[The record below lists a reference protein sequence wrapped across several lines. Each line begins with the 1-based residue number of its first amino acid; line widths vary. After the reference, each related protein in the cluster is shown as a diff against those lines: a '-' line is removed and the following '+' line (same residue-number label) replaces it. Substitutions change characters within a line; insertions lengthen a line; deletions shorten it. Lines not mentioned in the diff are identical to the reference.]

1 MKLNIQ
7 LFAYTKKEWKDL
19 PSKDTPILAADLNN
33 IENGIGAN
41 DTTSD
46 KNSESIK
53 TNTANIE
60 TNTAN
65 IEANKLN
72 ITNLLTALGLDKD
85 TWVSGTSYDVGD
97 QVIKNYQIQQ
107 CNTANSD
114 TIFTPSHWTVIPLLV
129 PLVPQTTSTSAKANT
144 LSEDE

>member
-19 PSKDTPILAADLNN
+19 PSKDTPIFAADLNN

-41 DTTSD
+41 DTTSA

-53 TNTANIE
+53 TNTTNIE
-60 TNTAN
+60 TN
-65 IEANKLN
+65 KLN
-72 ITNLLTALGLDKD
+72 IANLLTALGLDKD
-85 TWVSGTSYDVGD
+85 TWVSGTSYAVGD

-114 TIFTPSHWTVIPLLV
+114 TTFTPSHWTVIPLLV
-129 PLVPQTTSTSAKANT
+129 PQTTSTSAKSNT
-144 LSEDE
+144 LSEEE

>member
-41 DTTSD
+41 DTTSAT
-46 KNSESIK
+46 NSESIK

-60 TNTAN
+60 TNTRN

-129 PLVPQTTSTSAKANT
+129 PQTTSTSAKANT
-144 LSEDE
+144 LSEEE

>member
-19 PSKDTPILAADLNN
+19 PSKDTPIFAADLNN

-41 DTTSD
+41 DTTSAT
-46 KNSESIK
+46 NSESIK

-60 TNTAN
+60 TN
-65 IEANKLN
+65 KLN
-72 ITNLLTALGLDKD
+72 IANLLTALGLDKD
-85 TWVSGTSYDVGD
+85 TWVSGTSYEVGD